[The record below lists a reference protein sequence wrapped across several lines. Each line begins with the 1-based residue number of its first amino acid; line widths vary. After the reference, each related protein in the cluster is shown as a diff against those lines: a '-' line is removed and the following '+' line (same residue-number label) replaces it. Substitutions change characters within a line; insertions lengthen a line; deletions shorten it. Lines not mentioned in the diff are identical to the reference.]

1 MADTASA
8 AEHSLRSV
16 AVMNQKG
23 GVGKTTTAVNLG
35 AAIAEAGR
43 RICLIDLDPQAHLT
57 LHLGINPEQI
67 KHTTYDLLVDPD
79 CPAAHCVVSA
89 AENLDVIPAEVDLA
103 AVESELAGQVDRQ
116 QILTRKFAPIAELYD
131 AVLIDCPPSLGLLT
145 LNALALAKE
154 VLVPLQAHFLA
165 LQGVGKLLETIRL
178 VCQSVNPDLR
188 VAGIVLCMH
197 EKQTS
202 LAKEVVADLE
212 AFLEDARTQDVPWRD
227 CQVLHPPIRR
237 NIKLAEAPSFGE
249 TIFDYAPRCAGAN
262 DYRNLAQTLLALW
275 DGQLAVGD
283 PEQKGEVMIEAKCA
297 KLTAPQSASAP
308 GIQDAAT

>member
-8 AEHSLRSV
+8 TGHHFRSV

-23 GVGKTTTAVNLG
+23 GVGKTTTVVNLG
-35 AAIAEAGR
+35 AAMAEAGR
-43 RICLIDLDPQAHLT
+43 RVCLIDLDPQAHLM
-57 LHLGINPEQI
+57 LHLGIDPEQI
-67 KHTTYDLLVDPD
+67 KHTTYDLLIDPD

-103 AVESELAGQVDRQ
+103 AAETELAGHVDRQ
-116 QILTRKFAPIAELYD
+116 QILRQKFAVIADLYD
-131 AVLIDCPPSLGLLT
+131 VVLIDCPPSLGLLT
-145 LNALALAKE
+145 LNALALAQE

-188 VAGIVLCMH
+188 VAGIILCMH

-212 AFLEDARTQDVPWRD
+212 AFLEDAKTQDVPWRD
-227 CQVLHPPIRR
+227 CRLLHPPIRR

-249 TIFDYAPRCAGAN
+249 TIFDYAPRCAGATA
-262 DYRNLAQTLLALW
+262 YRNLAQTLLATW
-275 DGQLAVGD
+275 DAQSAAGD
-283 PEQKGEVMIEAKCA
+283 AEQKRDVTIEAKCA
-297 KLTAPQSASAP
+297 NVTAAGIAIVP
-308 GIQDAAT
+308 GIENAAE